1 MPRGTAKKA
10 NKSFH
15 KTTEKPPSWKKEER
29 LKRLFTKDGVQD
41 ANEGVALGV
50 PWFRG
55 LVLEGTQA
63 QPLVREPR
71 SHLLYGV
78 AKQIK
83 QRDVTWRK
91 SFFKAS
97 KHAELP

>member
-1 MPRGTAKKA
+1 MKELRWGSRG
-10 NKSFH
+10 S
-15 KTTEKPPSWKKEER
+15 E
-29 LKRLFTKDGVQD
+29 DM
-41 ANEGVALGV
+41 
-50 PWFRG
+50 
-55 LVLEGTQA
+55 VLEEGTQA

-83 QRDVTWRK
+83 QRGVTLRK